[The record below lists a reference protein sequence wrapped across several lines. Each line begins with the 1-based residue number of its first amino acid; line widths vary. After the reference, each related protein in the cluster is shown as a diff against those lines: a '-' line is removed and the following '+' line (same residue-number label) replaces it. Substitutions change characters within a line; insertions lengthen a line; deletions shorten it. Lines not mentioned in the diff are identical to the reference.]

1 MARKI
6 DENIVNDTIKSD
18 KKKKCF
24 VITPIGEEN
33 SLIRRDIDG
42 LLESVI
48 QPVFKDLDICEPEV
62 SHKSV
67 IPGSISKS
75 IINSIYSAD
84 FIIAN
89 LTGLNPNVMY
99 ELGFAHSARKPVI
112 HIAKRG
118 EKLPFDIIDQ
128 RTLFYDNDMKGVV
141 ILKQELKDM
150 VSQVMKLKFVD
161 ENPIIDGV
169 KTFQFV
175 KPEGKEIDINE
186 AMINIYRK
194 LDDLSYRVDNSRNY
208 EEFIIRNIN
217 KIPLSEAINNIDNYD
232 MTFLN
237 LTKDLGRVPSFE
249 EFYSKYSDDDLLSI
263 NDIRR
268 IYSRVVNNFKLR
280 NRKWFYFLLTMYIYT
295 IFS

>member
-1 MARKI
+1 MAKTKEI
-6 DENIVNDTIKSD
+6 SVDDSINPII
-18 KKKKCF
+18 KKKCF

-48 QPVFKDLDICEPEV
+48 QPIFKELNICEPEV
-62 SHKSV
+62 SYKSV

-75 IINSIYSAD
+75 IIHSIYSSD

-118 EKLPFDIIDQ
+118 EKLPFDIVDQ

-141 ILKQELKDM
+141 ILKQELSEM
-150 VSQVMKLKFVD
+150 VNQVVKLKFVD

-169 KTFQFV
+169 ETFQFV

-186 AMINIYRK
+186 AMINIYRM
-194 LDDLSYRVDNSRNY
+194 LDDLNYKVDNSRNY
-208 EEFIIRNIN
+208 ENFRLKNMN
-217 KIPLSEAINNIDNYD
+217 KIPISEIINNTDNYD
-232 MTFLN
+232 KAFLN
-237 LTKDLGRVPSFE
+237 LTRDLGRFPSFE
-249 EFYSKYSDDDLLSI
+249 EFCTKYSDDIFISNNDLK
-263 NDIRR
+263 R
-268 IYSRVVNNFKLR
+268 IYLRVVNNFELR
-280 NRKWFYFLLTMYIYT
+280 NKK
-295 IFS
+295 